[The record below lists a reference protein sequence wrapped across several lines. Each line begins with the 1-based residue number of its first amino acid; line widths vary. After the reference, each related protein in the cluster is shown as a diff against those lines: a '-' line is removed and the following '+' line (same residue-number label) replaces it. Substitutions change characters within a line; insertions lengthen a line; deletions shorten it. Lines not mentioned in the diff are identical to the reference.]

1 MRIISW
7 DTADQS
13 IKDLILKRSETD
25 ISEFTEKVSP
35 IIEEVRKE
43 GDKGLIKYLKT
54 FHGYTFMPEELKA
67 EKEEFDEAEESLPD
81 SLKAA
86 IRKSIKNVR
95 TFHSYQIP
103 GPWSFTEIA
112 PGVLAGEKT
121 EPIPSVA
128 IYVPRGKGSFP
139 SMTYMQAVP
148 AVIAGVPHILVA
160 SPPDENGKA
169 DPATLFT
176 ARECGVTD
184 VYKISGAQ
192 GVAALAY
199 GTESIPKVEK
209 ILGPGSGYVTAAKRL
224 LYGIVDIGLPAGPS
238 ESIVLA
244 DITADSE
251 KVAYDLLIEGEHGA
265 DSAALL
271 VTNSESLANEVS
283 ERTEKLISELPE
295 PRKGYLM
302 ENMKSIGGI
311 ILCKDFDSAI
321 DFVNVY
327 APEHLQ
333 ILAKEPF
340 AHLNKI
346 KNAGEILLG
355 DYTPSSLANFSIGVN
370 AVLPTGG
377 FAKTFSAVSVRDF
390 LKYISLAYVTEEG
403 YPDIA
408 KAAIEIAEYE
418 NFPAHKR
425 ALELRMK
432 K

>member
-1 MRIISW
+1 MRVIFW

-13 IKDLILKRSETD
+13 TKDSILKRSETD
-25 ISEFTEKVSP
+25 ISEFTKKVTP

-81 SLKAA
+81 SLKDA

-95 TFHSYQIP
+95 TFHSHQIP

-148 AVIAGVPHILVA
+148 AGIAGVPHILVA

-224 LYGIVDIGLPAGPS
+224 LFGIVDIGLPAGPS
-238 ESIVLA
+238 ESIILA
-244 DITADSE
+244 DTTADSE

-271 VTNSESLANEVS
+271 VTDSKSLAKEVS
-283 ERTEKLISELPE
+283 ERTEKLILNLPE

-302 ENMKSIGGI
+302 ENMKSLGGI
-311 ILCKDFDSAI
+311 ILLKDFDSAI
-321 DFVNVY
+321 DFVNAY

-333 ILAKEPF
+333 IFSEDPF

-355 DYTPSSLANFSIGVN
+355 DFVPSSLANFSIGVN

-418 NFPAHKR
+418 NFPAHKQ
-425 ALELRMK
+425 ALELRIK

>member
-160 SPPDENGKA
+160 SPPDEKGKA